1 MELIIYGCV
10 FAVGFYLI
18 SKAAD
23 YFVDE
28 AANIGSRHGMSK
40 LMIGLTIVA
49 VGTSL
54 PEMITSLGSILFTT
68 NFSEFIIGTTLGSN
82 TTNILLA
89 FGIFLVVS
97 KKFYI
102 QKSELFNIVALIGT
116 SVIFI
121 IFLLFGFVSQVAII
135 LVLFY
140 AYYLIYL
147 KKYQRTE
154 IVKIEEVYVDKRRY
168 GIIKSYLIISVSFV
182 GLFVGAKLTIFG
194 IENVGMV
201 IGVPAAYLNL
211 AVVSIATSLPEIGV
225 TIASAKKKEYL
236 MAIGNIIGTNII
248 NVCLIIGISG
258 FYGYY
263 PIKTELYTSSIFIFA
278 IATLLFSYLIYRRKF
293 SAKWGYL
300 FLALYVLYILLI
312 FL

>member
-1 MELIIYGCV
+1 MDLIIYACV

-28 AANIGSRHGMSK
+28 AANIGSRYGMSK

-54 PEMITSLGSILFTT
+54 PEMITSLGSILFTV

-82 TTNILLA
+82 ITNILLA

-116 SVIFI
+116 SLIFI
-121 IFLLFGFVSQVAII
+121 VFLLFGFVSQVAIS

-140 AYYLIYL
+140 TYYLIYL

-154 IVKIEEVYVDKRRY
+154 IVKIEEEYVDKRRHT
-168 GIIKSYLIISVSFV
+168 ILKSYLIIAASFV
-182 GLFVGAKLTIFG
+182 GLFVGAKLTILG
-194 IENVGMV
+194 IENIGIIM
-201 IGVPAAYLNL
+201 GVPAAYLNL

-225 TIASAKKKEYL
+225 TVASAKKKEYL
-236 MAIGNIIGTNII
+236 MAIGNIIGTNIM
-248 NVCLIIGISG
+248 NVCLIIGMSG

-263 PIKTELYTSSIFIFA
+263 PINAALYTSSIFIFA
-278 IATLLFSYLIYRRKF
+278 IATLLFSYLIYRKKF

-300 FLALYVLYILLI
+300 FLVIYVLYILLI